1 MRHILAMTLAVLL
14 SAGASGAQ
22 DFDAGVAAY
31 DRGDYA
37 AAHKE
42 WRLFAE
48 AGVAAAQ
55 VNLGIMYGRG
65 EGVPQDKAEAAR
77 WFRLAADQ
85 GDAQAQFN
93 LGVQYDNGEGVPQDK
108 AEAVRWYRLAA
119 DQGDANAQL
128 NLGFM
133 YDNGDGVPQDK
144 AEAVRWYRLAA
155 DQGDANAQTNLGV
168 LYALGD
174 GVLQDNIQAHM
185 RANIGCALGSEK
197 GCKLRDYVAAE
208 MTPADISEAQRRARV
223 CMESDYK
230 DCD

>member
-119 DQGDANAQL
+119 DQGDANAQ
-128 NLGFM
+128 
-133 YDNGDGVPQDK
+133 
-144 AEAVRWYRLAA
+144 
-155 DQGDANAQTNLGV
+155 TNLGV